1 MVGGSA
7 HSNHTNLYVPR
18 DRFVRSAG
26 VWRCMQASSGSS
38 PARVC
43 CVGFAHALHGGTFRA
58 AGSCDWR
65 GSVGACCLECE
76 HPSQGF
82 VVLAQRRAAW
92 WAFHLNNELCQVLL
106 LSRKLDKQLVL
117 LRLFPLSGCRGANRL
132 DVGVAIAV
140 VGTCMWRWAKVVF

>member
-1 MVGGSA
+1 VA
-7 HSNHTNLYVPR
+7 AARIQIT
-18 DRFVRSAG
+18 FARSARPICAIG
-26 VWRCMQASSGSS
+26 GGLEV
-38 PARVC
+38 
-43 CVGFAHALHGGTFRA
+43 HA
-58 AGSCDWR
+58 
-65 GSVGACCLECE
+65 CLECG

-82 VVLAQRRAAW
+82 VLLALRRAAW

-140 VGTCMWRWAKVVF
+140 VGTCMWRWAKGWGLM